1 MKGALLWGG
10 ASGGLELRAAED
22 GGARLSGR
30 FPYNSATDLGPKRRE
45 SIAGRAFRSR
55 IEAGEEIHLLLGHD
69 FNRPLASTRAGSLR
83 LEDRDDA
90 LVFEAEITAEMA
102 ASTTGRDALAMIRG
116 RLATG
121 VSPGFRVPP
130 GGDEVR
136 QVQDGLLRVVR
147 SAELHELSVVTR
159 PAYQHAQVEARSWEL
174 AEAVGAGNGFS
185 HHRRGFHLNRWRA

>member
-1 MKGALLWGG
+1 MKRALLWGG
-10 ASGGLELRAAED
+10 ASGGLELRAADD

-30 FPYNSATDLGPKRRE
+30 FPYNSATDLAPKRRE
-45 SIAGRAFRSR
+45 SIASGAFRAR

-83 LEDRDDA
+83 LDDRLDA

-121 VSPGFRVPP
+121 LSPGFVVPR

-136 QVQDGLLRVVR
+136 EAADGLLRVVR

-159 PAYQHAQVEARSWEL
+159 PAYAHAQVEARSWTP
-174 AEAVGAGNGFS
+174 VGAPAPRTS
-185 HHRRGFHLNRWRA
+185 HLRRWRA

>member
-1 MKGALLWGG
+1 M
-10 ASGGLELRAAED
+10 
-22 GGARLSGR
+22 
-30 FPYNSATDLGPKRRE
+30 
-45 SIAGRAFRSR
+45 
-55 IEAGEEIHLLLGHD
+55 LGHD

-121 VSPGFRVPP
+121 VSPGFIVPR

-136 QVQDGLLRVVR
+136 EAADGLLRVVR

-159 PAYQHAQVEARSWEL
+159 PAYAHAQVEARCWEP
-174 AEAVGAGNGFS
+174 EDRQICTRS
-185 HHRRGFHLNRWRA
+185 HLRRWRA

>member
-1 MKGALLWGG
+1 MRTALLWGG
-10 ASGGLELRAAED
+10 IGGGLELRAADD

-30 FPYNSATDLGPKRRE
+30 FPYNSATELGPKRRE

-90 LVFEAEITAEMA
+90 LVFQATISQEMA
-102 ASTTGRDALAMIRG
+102 GSTTGRDALAMIRG

-121 VSPGFRVPP
+121 ISPGFVVTR
-130 GGDEVR
+130 DEVR
-136 QVQDGLLRVVR
+136 EAADGLLRVVR
-147 SAELHELSVVTR
+147 SAELHELSVVAR
-159 PAYQHAQVEARSWEL
+159 PAYQHAQVEARCWSL
-174 AEAVGAGNGFS
+174 AEASAPRVAHF
-185 HHRRGFHLNRWRA
+185 RRWRA

>member
-1 MKGALLWGG
+1 MRGALLFG
-10 ASGGLELRAAED
+10 AAGSLELRAAD
-22 GGARLSGR
+22 NGGARLSGA
-30 FPYNSATDLGPKRRE
+30 FPYNSATELGPQRRE
-45 SIAGRAFRSR
+45 TIAGRAFRSR

-90 LVFEAEITAEMA
+90 LAFEAEITAEMA

-121 VSPGFRVPP
+121 ISPGFRVPR

-136 QVQDGLLRVVR
+136 QVEDGLLRVVR

-159 PAYQHAQVEARSWEL
+159 PAYQGAQVEARNWQPANSANL
-174 AEAVGAGNGFS
+174 QTS
-185 HHRRGFHLNRWRA
+185 HLRRWRA

>member
-1 MKGALLWGG
+1 MRTALLWGG
-10 ASGGLELRAAED
+10 AGGGLELRAADD

-30 FPYNSATDLGPKRRE
+30 FPYNSATELGPKRRE

-83 LEDRDDA
+83 IEDRDDA
-90 LVFEAEITAEMA
+90 LVFEATLGPEMA

-116 RLATG
+116 KLATG
-121 VSPGFRVPP
+121 VSHGFIVPS

-136 QVQDGLLRVVR
+136 EERGGLLRVVR
-147 SAELHELSVVTR
+147 AAELHELSVVTR
-159 PAYQHAQVEARSWEL
+159 PAYQHAQVEARNWGKACPTVRHAL
-174 AEAVGAGNGFS
+174 
-185 HHRRGFHLNRWRA
+185 HLRRWRA